1 MVKFNF
7 NKIGKFKGKG
17 IINLDKIKVD
27 CDLPSQ
33 FEMYD
38 PVSMRVIL
46 LDEVD
51 AFTMCVEPTDNEK
64 KIIQGMFIIGLC
76 KVFENEEIYK
86 ENMIILDQNTKRKG
100 KGLGLSFNSA
110 NNR

>member
-1 MVKFNF
+1 MIKFDF
-7 NKIGKFKGKG
+7 DKIGKFKGKG

-27 CDLPSQ
+27 CDLLSQ

-51 AFTMCVEPTDNEK
+51 AFTLCAEPTDNEK
-64 KIIQGMFIIGLC
+64 EI
-76 KVFENEEIYK
+76 FEKYNFELVNVNDGFYYYRR
-86 ENMIILDQNTKRKG
+86 KRDV
-100 KGLGLSFNSA
+100 
-110 NNR
+110 

>member
-1 MVKFNF
+1 MIKFDF
-7 NKIGKFKGKG
+7 NKICKFKGKGKG

-27 CDLPSQ
+27 CDLPFQ
-33 FEMYD
+33 FEMHD

-64 KIIQGMFIIGLC
+64 EI
-76 KVFENEEIYK
+76 FEKYNFELVNVNNGFYFYK
-86 ENMIILDQNTKRKG
+86 RRRNV
-100 KGLGLSFNSA
+100 
-110 NNR
+110 

>member
-1 MVKFNF
+1 MIKFDF
-7 NKIGKFKGKG
+7 DKIGKFKGKS

-27 CDLPSQ
+27 CDLLSQ

-51 AFTMCVEPTDNEK
+51 AFTLCAEPTDNEK
-64 KIIQGMFIIGLC
+64 EI
-76 KVFENEEIYK
+76 FEKYNFELVNVNDGFYYYRR
-86 ENMIILDQNTKRKG
+86 KRDV
-100 KGLGLSFNSA
+100 
-110 NNR
+110 

>member
-1 MVKFNF
+1 MVKFDF

-17 IINLDKIKVD
+17 IINLDKIKTD
-27 CDLPSQ
+27 CDLLSQ

-64 KIIQGMFIIGLC
+64 KIFVRGVNHMF
-76 KVFENEEIYK
+76 VIYK
-86 ENMIILDQNTKRKG
+86 SIHSERRNNCNTG
-100 KGLGLSFNSA
+100 CWSE
-110 NNR
+110 

>member
-1 MVKFNF
+1 MIKFNF
-7 NKIGKFKGKG
+7 NKICKFKGRG
-17 IINLDKIKVD
+17 IINLDKVKVN

-51 AFTMCVEPTDNEK
+51 AFTMCVEPTDNDKE
-64 KIIQGMFIIGLC
+64 I
-76 KVFENEEIYK
+76 FERYNFELVNVNDGFYSYK
-86 ENMIILDQNTKRKG
+86 RRRNV
-100 KGLGLSFNSA
+100 
-110 NNR
+110 

>member
-1 MVKFNF
+1 MVKFDF

-17 IINLDKIKVD
+17 IINLDKIKTD
-27 CDLPSQ
+27 CDLLSQ

-64 KIIQGMFIIGLC
+64 KI
-76 KVFENEEIYK
+76 FERYNFELVNVSDGFYSYRRRR
-86 ENMIILDQNTKRKG
+86 NV
-100 KGLGLSFNSA
+100 
-110 NNR
+110 

>member
-1 MVKFNF
+1 MVKFDF
-7 NKIGKFKGKG
+7 NKIGKFKGEG
-17 IINLDKIKVD
+17 IINLDKIKAD
-27 CDLPSQ
+27 CDLSSQ

-64 KIIQGMFIIGLC
+64 KI
-76 KVFENEEIYK
+76 FERYNFELVNVNDGFYSYK
-86 ENMIILDQNTKRKG
+86 RRRNV
-100 KGLGLSFNSA
+100 
-110 NNR
+110 

>member
-1 MVKFNF
+1 MVKFDF
-7 NKIGKFKGKG
+7 DKIGKFKGKS

-27 CDLPSQ
+27 CDLLSQ

-51 AFTMCVEPTDNEK
+51 AFTLCAEPTDNEK
-64 KIIQGMFIIGLC
+64 EI
-76 KVFENEEIYK
+76 FEKYNFELVNVNDGFYYYRR
-86 ENMIILDQNTKRKG
+86 KRDV
-100 KGLGLSFNSA
+100 
-110 NNR
+110 

>member
-1 MVKFNF
+1 MVKFDF

-51 AFTMCVEPTDNEK
+51 AFTMCVEPTDNDKE
-64 KIIQGMFIIGLC
+64 I
-76 KVFENEEIYK
+76 FERYNFELVNVNDGFYSYK
-86 ENMIILDQNTKRKG
+86 RRRNV
-100 KGLGLSFNSA
+100 
-110 NNR
+110 